1 MNSRYQ
7 KIIAILYVTSTFVLY
22 LAPNELRVMAQKGND
37 ISITLENTSYVPL
50 NSTTSKVNVWVNYD
64 LENKTLED
72 QRINGVMKVYSSN
85 GTLIKYSSFPDGF
98 RAKDSG
104 SVEFKTILKEQD
116 LADIL
121 VNVTM
126 FDIGKKNILS
136 NTLTL
141 ESTSK
146 KPDNES

>member
-1 MNSRYQ
+1 M
-7 KIIAILYVTSTFVLY
+7 TSIFVLY
-22 LAPNELRVMAQKGND
+22 LAPNEVRVMAQDGND
-37 ISITLENTSYVPL
+37 ITITLANTSYVPL
-50 NSTTSKVNVWVNYD
+50 NSTTSRVNVWVNYD
-64 LENKTLED
+64 VQNKTLED
-72 QRINGVMKVYSSN
+72 EKINGVMKVYSSN

-98 RAKDSG
+98 RAKDIG
-104 SVEFKTILKEQD
+104 SVEFKTILKED

-141 ESTSK
+141 ESTSQ
-146 KPDNES
+146 KPDSES